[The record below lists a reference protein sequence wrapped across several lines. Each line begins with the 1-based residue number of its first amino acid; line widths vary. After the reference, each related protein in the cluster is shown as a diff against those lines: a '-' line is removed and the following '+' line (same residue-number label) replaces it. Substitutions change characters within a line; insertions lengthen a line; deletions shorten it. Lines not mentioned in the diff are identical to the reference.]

1 LKYNKKKA
9 YKLSDAERKDAKEF
23 VGCPIKRAN
32 IAVVLCGKMQSE
44 CRGKCEKMNMGNG
57 CPFLD
62 FTEATESWA
71 KHLAKKANI

>member
-1 LKYNKKKA
+1 MKYNKKKA
-9 YKLSDAERKDAKEF
+9 YKLTDAEKKQNAEH

-44 CRGKCEKMNMGNG
+44 CRGKCEKMNMGHG

-62 FTEATESWA
+62 FTEATDAWA
-71 KHLAKKANI
+71 KYQAKQGV